1 MLVAAVVVDDM
12 ARDVLLCLGLVLGL
26 VLVLATLEHLLRKA
40 AEVVTVDRR
49 RIEVK
54 ARAEVE

>member
-1 MLVAAVVVDDM
+1 VLVAAAVEDIFRV
-12 ARDVLLCLGLVLGL
+12 VLLCFGFG
-26 VLVLATLEHLLRKA
+26 LVLATEEQVLRKA